1 MLQIE
6 VAGLRKDEAALKS
19 TQSMVGTGVK
29 KLGLEL
35 QQEQA
40 RLKAASADL
49 FEGVEEARR
58 MAVLEDVGDW
68 QERLATM
75 KVQMSKS
82 HVKQCS
88 KKLDLVKEVMGRVQL
103 APNNNQFAIAAHAS
117 YHVGLRG
124 RTKLLYS
131 VPPGMGKSRVASTL
145 MYLCQNLE
153 RIKHIRYYYTHRKL
167 QNVDSQ
173 ALQELKI
180 VMPGVELSTQCVE
193 ARHETIAAGNDTLV
207 ILDEADDII
216 VDKDTAIEAHNV
228 VGLTATASS
237 DAIFKGQIASLKW
250 EVVDSKIP
258 SQLNE
263 SCPYEKAESVK
274 DFMVATAGRPRLVFG
289 DEDVRKQLEAFAG
302 ANGLRLHHNL
312 DDVDRIKAL

>member
-1 MLQIE
+1 
-6 VAGLRKDEAALKS
+6 
-19 TQSMVGTGVK
+19 
-29 KLGLEL
+29 
-35 QQEQA
+35 
-40 RLKAASADL
+40 
-49 FEGVEEARR
+49 
-58 MAVLEDVGDW
+58 
-68 QERLATM
+68 
-75 KVQMSKS
+75 MSKS

-180 VMPGVELSTQCVE
+180 VMPGVELSTQCIE
-193 ARHETIAAGNDTLV
+193 AGHETIAAGNDTLV

-289 DEDVRKQLEAFAG
+289 DEEVRKQLEAFAG
-302 ANGLRLHHNL
+302 ANGLRLHQQPGRRRSHQGAVNGGRAVRRRL
-312 DDVDRIKAL
+312 QPHARLRLPHLRRERHRPAHRRRRRQACRGEVPAGPRCQGLAQTPQRTSHTCSANGRQPAV